1 MADIRNF
8 YVIGISYKKT
18 DADNRGKFAISSGQ
32 YEVLLKSANNYG
44 INSVFVLSTCNRTEI
59 YGLTDN
65 ANKLI
70 DLLCGVTVGKK
81 NEFAAY
87 CYVKQNV
94 NAVRHLF
101 NVAAGLD
108 SQILG
113 DYEIVG
119 QLKQAVKFAKER
131 GFIDSFLEKLYNTV
145 LQASK
150 QVKNQTGLSKGSTS
164 VSFATVQLIKK
175 HSLFN
180 IDSKILLVGAGK
192 MARLTCKNITECLGK
207 VSITIVN
214 RSVDKAREVAGEV
227 NADYAAVD
235 ELNSLIGSSDIIIVA
250 TGAPYPIILKGDLEC
265 PGKKLVIDLSMPYNV
280 EPEAAKL
287 PHIDLVNID
296 EVSLINSKTLQKR
309 QGDVCAAQ
317 KINEYF
323 IDKFMEWCEIRK
335 SLLLVNTI
343 KGKLTSICISQSL
356 LAHGTGSP
364 IVFEEQQR
372 IQQILNETAAKM
384 KSSNQ
389 AGCHYLEALNDFMSP
404 QFLMQKTVLI

>member
-8 YVIGISYKKT
+8 HAIGISYKKT
-18 DADNRGKFAISSGQ
+18 DADNRSKFAISNGQ
-32 YEVLLKSANNYG
+32 YETLLKKANGYG
-44 INSVFVLSTCNRTEI
+44 ITSLFVLSTCNRTEI

-70 DLLCGVTVGKK
+70 ELICSVTVGNKI
-81 NEFAAY
+81 EFTAY
-87 CYVKQNV
+87 CYIKEGV

-119 QLKQAVKFAKER
+119 QLKQAVKFAR
-131 GFIDSFLEKLYNTV
+131 NFGFIDNFLEKLYNTA

-150 QVKNQTGLSKGSTS
+150 QVKNQTALSKGTTS
-164 VSFATVQLIKK
+164 VSFAAVQLIKK

-192 MARLTCKNITECLGK
+192 MGRLTCKNLTECLGD

-214 RSVDKAREVAGEV
+214 RSADKAREIAGKM
-227 NADYAAVD
+227 NADYAAID
-235 ELNSLIGSSDIIIVA
+235 DLNSLIGSSDIIIVA
-250 TGAPYPIILKGDLEC
+250 TGATYPVILKRDLEC
-265 PGKKLVIDLSMPYNV
+265 SGEKLVIDLSMPYNV
-280 EPEAAKL
+280 DPKVAKL
-287 PHIDLVNID
+287 PHINLVNID
-296 EVSLINSKTLQKR
+296 EVSLINSETLQKR
-309 QGDVCAAQ
+309 QGDVRVAQ

-323 IDKFMEWCEIRK
+323 IDKFMEWCELRK

-343 KGKLTSICISQSL
+343 KGKLTSICVTQSL
-356 LAHGTGSP
+356 LANGTGSC
-364 IVFEEQQR
+364 ILFEEQQR
-372 IQQILNETAAKM
+372 IQQILNITVTKM

-404 QFLMQKTVLI
+404 RFLV